1 MVGNVYS
8 TNGQWPQMSQQK
20 TQHKGTP
27 TAEGSLDKRNF
38 EETVIARDWK
48 RFPLNENT
56 VHDYTFLK
64 MDWNKN
70 ENILLID
77 PSVHWFV
84 WLLSFPVLIISPTK
98 QRANSSA
105 DTESKELWPWAW
117 QSPKLYQLLF
127 IFCSLSVLNHC
138 SSKYNSW
145 LIELSK
151 NSPLFFK
158 TQFCYYYH

>member
-1 MVGNVYS
+1 MALLTKSLLNHHLFPS
-8 TNGQWPQMSQQK
+8 LLILSPFTNLLHNQ
-20 TQHKGTP
+20 
-27 TAEGSLDKRNF
+27 SLVEICTYPEFSLLFNKR
-38 EETVIARDWK
+38 
-48 RFPLNENT
+48 
-56 VHDYTFLK
+56 
-64 MDWNKN
+64 
-70 ENILLID
+70 ID